1 MLIDEIKFEE
11 FGLGLSRKGLS
22 LTVNNPHWRTI
33 FEQIKIRLTK
43 DISHPGLEFFHI
55 GSTAIP
61 RIKAKPILDILG
73 VVPSLHE
80 LDSLQ
85 GPFKKLGFTWK
96 GEYGI
101 PGRRYLTLYNDGET
115 MAYVHVHAFEKG
127 HPEIRRHL
135 EFVSYLKK
143 HTNLAKEYE
152 ALKEILAKQVIRAE
166 YSEAKSQ
173 FIEKILCVAM
183 EKK

>member
-22 LTVNNPHWRTI
+22 LMVNNPHWRTI

-61 RIKAKPILDILG
+61 QIKAKPILDILG
-73 VVPSLHE
+73 VTPSLQQI
-80 LDSLQ
+80 DSLRD
-85 GPFKKLGFTWK
+85 PFEKLGFTWK

-101 PGRRYLTLYNDGET
+101 PGRRYLTLYNKDET
-115 MAYVHVHAFEKG
+115 MAFVHVHAFEKG
-127 HPEIRRHL
+127 HPEIKRHL
-135 EFVSYLKK
+135 AFVAYLNK
-143 HTNLAKEYE
+143 HLEVARRYE
-152 ALKEILAKQVIRAE
+152 ALKEELAKKVERAD
-166 YSEAKSQ
+166 YSSQKSA
-173 FIEKILCVAM
+173 FIETVLLEALSGS
-183 EKK
+183 